1 MSDFLAEIPRSSRET
16 IRVQREFHRGF
27 EIVQLRIW
35 YTYDD
40 GETRPTKKGV
50 TFKPDAIPEIISALQ
65 MAQGGTDG

>member
-1 MSDFLAEIPRSSRET
+1 MSDFLAEIP
-16 IRVQREFHRGF
+16 
-27 EIVQLRIW
+27 QLRIW